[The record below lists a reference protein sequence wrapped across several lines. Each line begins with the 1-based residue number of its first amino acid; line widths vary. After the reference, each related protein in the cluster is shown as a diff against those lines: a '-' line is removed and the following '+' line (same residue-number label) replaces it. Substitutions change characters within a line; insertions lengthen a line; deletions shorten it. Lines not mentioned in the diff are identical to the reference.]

1 MEAQV
6 AEEMRLRSERDSLQS
21 KEDYINSFLDRLE
34 GETLG
39 RMFDYLTIQLTDSA
53 TSERARDM
61 AGQTEQVELARQQE
75 QDVIFSEI
83 VKVRLFID
91 RVFIQHI
98 IIIRVIS

>member
-1 MEAQV
+1 MESLV
-6 AEEMRLRSERDSLQS
+6 AEEVRLRAERDSLQS

-39 RMFDYLTIQLTDSA
+39 KMFDYLSIQLTDSA

-61 AGQTEQVELARQQE
+61 AGHTEQVELARQQE

-83 VKVRLFID
+83 VKVR
-91 RVFIQHI
+91 Q
-98 IIIRVIS
+98 S

>member
-1 MEAQV
+1 
-6 AEEMRLRSERDSLQS
+6 MRLRSERDSLQS

-61 AGQTEQVELARQQE
+61 AGNTDQVELARQQE

-83 VKVRLFID
+83 VKVRESFNQTCENYGAWNLLYL
-91 RVFIQHI
+91 
-98 IIIRVIS
+98 IS

>member
-1 MEAQV
+1 M
-6 AEEMRLRSERDSLQS
+6 QS

-39 RMFDYLTIQLTDSA
+39 KMLDYLSIQLTDSA

-61 AGQTEQVELARQQE
+61 AGHTEQVELARQQE

-83 VKVRLFID
+83 VKVRESFNQTCENYGAWNLLYL
-91 RVFIQHI
+91 
-98 IIIRVIS
+98 IS